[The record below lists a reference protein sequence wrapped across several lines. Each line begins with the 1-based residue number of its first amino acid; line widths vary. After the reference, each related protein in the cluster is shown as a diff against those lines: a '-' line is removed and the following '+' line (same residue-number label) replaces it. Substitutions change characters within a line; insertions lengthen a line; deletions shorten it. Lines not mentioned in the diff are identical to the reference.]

1 MSHQLIIMLQCLPKT
16 KTRIEYNVFQT
27 QFTKLLHLT
36 GKIHEHFL
44 HQIIIMGFFL
54 HILGSSLHVH
64 HDIRH
69 SQAGHS
75 LKHPVVHLTGS
86 DIIDDSYAILLHTL
100 FGYIRPESIDR
111 NDSIRMIPVYDLQS
125 GT

>member
-1 MSHQLIIMLQCLPKT
+1 MFQCLSESES
-16 KTRIEYNVFQT
+16 RIENDIFHSQVA
-27 QFTKLLHLT
+27 KLLHFT
-36 GKIHEHFL
+36 GEIQENIFY
-44 HQIIIMGFFL
+44 QIIIRRFFL

-64 HDIRH
+64 HDIRY
-69 SQAGHS
+69 SQAGYS